1 MAFRVVDAG
10 AFYAGLPASSE
21 EIHHTTPQV
30 ISEVSHVKGRHGITD
45 ALVDAGRL
53 VIEEPPPESTRAATE
68 AARRTGDL
76 GSLSGADISV
86 LGLAVHLGADLV
98 TDDFALSNAAA
109 GAGVRT
115 IPVMT
120 RGPRRT
126 GRWRYYCGT
135 CGTSGGISGGI
146 SGDGTCSRCGGRM
159 RRRLGGDGRRDPAS
173 SMYGRGGA

>member
-21 EIHHTTPQV
+21 DIHHTTPQV

-76 GSLSGADISV
+76 PSLSSADISV

-126 GRWRYYCGT
+126 GRWIYYCGT
-135 CGTSGGISGGI
+135 CGISGGT
-146 SGDGTCSRCGGRM
+146 SGDGTCKRCGGKM
-159 RRRLGGDGRRDPAS
+159 RRRLDGDGRRDPAS
-173 SMYGRGGA
+173 SMYGRGGGGGA

>member
-1 MAFRVVDAG
+1 MAFRVIDAG

-53 VIEEPPPESTRAATE
+53 VVRDPPEGAVRAARE
-68 AARRTGDL
+68 AARSTGDL
-76 GSLSGADISV
+76 GSLSGADLSV

-98 TDDFALSNAAA
+98 TDDYALSNAAA

-120 RGPRRT
+120 RGPGRT
-126 GRWRYYCGT
+126 GRWEYYCPT
-135 CGTSGGISGGI
+135 CGTSGG
-146 SGDGTCSRCGGRM
+146 TECKRCGGPM
-159 RRRLGGDGRRDPAS
+159 RRRLAGGRN
-173 SMYGRGGA
+173 RG